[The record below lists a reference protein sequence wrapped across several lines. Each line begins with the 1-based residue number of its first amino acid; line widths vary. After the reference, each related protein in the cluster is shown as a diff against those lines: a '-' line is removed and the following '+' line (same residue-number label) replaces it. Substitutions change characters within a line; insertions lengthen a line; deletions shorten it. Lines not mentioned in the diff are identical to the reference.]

1 LPDGV
6 KADHRTLRN
15 QMAIARCGA
24 ARRICQRSKR
34 ALCNFGA
41 IQEEHP
47 LQMSGMSSSARK
59 SEVALIEGLSLT
71 FRLGIVRSDDLA

>member
-1 LPDGV
+1 LPDNV
-6 KADHRTLRN
+6 KANHRTLSI

-24 ARRICQRSKR
+24 ARWIGQRSQR
-34 ALCNFGA
+34 SLCNSGA

-47 LQMSGMSSSARK
+47 LQMSGMRSSARK
-59 SEVALIEGLSLT
+59 SEVALIARLALT

>member
-15 QMAIARCGA
+15 QMAIACGA
-24 ARRICQRSKR
+24 ARRICQRNKR
-34 ALCNFGA
+34 SLCNFGA

-59 SEVALIEGLSLT
+59 SEVALIVRLALT